1 MNSIGSW
8 NYCVSSSS
16 LPLSCSCD
24 VVVAPTPAPVAPV
37 VVVVEPKLQA
47 VLLSDAAL
55 DMGKALVSGA
65 AASDEADEEAETQA
79 GMPAEEA
86 NDDADEDIEADE
98 ASDEP
103 PAVIAPAPAPVAS
116 DVGDLGELM
125 REKNFVMAFGLDL
138 LELLEAAAAAAAA
151 DAACPCVMA
160 SA

>member
-1 MNSIGSW
+1 MVW

-16 LPLSCSCD
+16 LPLSC
-24 VVVAPTPAPVAPV
+24 APVPAPVVGVP
-37 VVVVEPKLQA
+37 VEPKLQA

-55 DMGKALVSGA
+55 EMGSALVSGA
-65 AASDEADEEAETQA
+65 AASDEADDEADTQA
-79 GMPAEEA
+79 GMPADEA

-103 PAVIAPAPAPVAS
+103 PVAVPASPAVPAAADPVAS

-138 LELLEAAAAAAAA
+138 VLLPLLGLEAAAAAAAVA

>member
-1 MNSIGSW
+1 MNSIGNW

-24 VVVAPTPAPVAPV
+24 VVAPAPVPAAPV

-103 PAVIAPAPAPVAS
+103 PAVIAPAPVAS

-138 LELLEAAAAAAAA
+138 LELLEEAAAAAAAA

>member
-1 MNSIGSW
+1 M
-8 NYCVSSSS
+8 SSSS
-16 LPLSCSCD
+16 LPLSCSCEL
-24 VVVAPTPAPVAPV
+24 VAPATAPPVV

-55 DMGKALVSGA
+55 EMGSALVSGA

-79 GMPAEEA
+79 GMPADEA
-86 NDDADEDIEADE
+86 NEDADEDIEADE

-103 PAVIAPAPAPVAS
+103 PAVSAPAPVAS

-138 LELLEAAAAAAAA
+138 LELEVDDEAAAAAAAAA

>member
-1 MNSIGSW
+1 M
-8 NYCVSSSS
+8 
-16 LPLSCSCD
+16 
-24 VVVAPTPAPVAPV
+24 
-37 VVVVEPKLQA
+37 EPKLQA

-138 LELLEAAAAAAAA
+138 LELLEEAAAAAAA

>member
-16 LPLSCSCD
+16 LLLSCNCD
-24 VVVAPTPAPVAPV
+24 VAVAPAPVAPV

-55 DMGKALVSGA
+55 EMGSALVSGA
-65 AASDEADEEAETQA
+65 AASDEADEEADTQA

-103 PAVIAPAPAPVAS
+103 PAIIAPAPAPVAS

-138 LELLEAAAAAAAA
+138 LELLEEDDEAAAAAA
-151 DAACPCVMA
+151 DAACPCVMP

>member
-1 MNSIGSW
+1 M
-8 NYCVSSSS
+8 SSSS
-16 LPLSCSCD
+16 LPLSCSCEL
-24 VVVAPTPAPVAPV
+24 VAPATAPPVVV

-55 DMGKALVSGA
+55 EMGSALVSGA

-79 GMPAEEA
+79 GMPADEA
-86 NDDADEDIEADE
+86 NEDADEDIEADE

-103 PAVIAPAPAPVAS
+103 PAVIAPAPVAS

-138 LELLEAAAAAAAA
+138 LEEDDEAAAAAAAA